1 LQKHGHLTG
10 ISTSSIAQDSLD
22 FIGLGGEDFKGNDD
36 SIKRRSRSYSMRS
49 EKNGEPSGPTSPEIL
64 ELEK

>member
-1 LQKHGHLTG
+1 LTG

-22 FIGLGGEDFKGNDD
+22 FAGIGEEEYKGSDENLK
-36 SIKRRSRSYSMRS
+36 KRTRSYSMRS
-49 EKNGEPSGPTSPEIL
+49 DKNGEPGSGTSPEII